1 MVELSRAL
9 KEIAKRKKKEKNS
22 REEIGEILE
31 KCKQRLHS
39 INSFEKKLPKNL
51 KKLNQF

>member
-1 MVELSRAL
+1 MIELSRAL

-22 REEIGEILE
+22 REEVSDILE

-39 INSFEKKLPKNL
+39 INSFEKKLPKNER
-51 KKLNQF
+51 KLNQF